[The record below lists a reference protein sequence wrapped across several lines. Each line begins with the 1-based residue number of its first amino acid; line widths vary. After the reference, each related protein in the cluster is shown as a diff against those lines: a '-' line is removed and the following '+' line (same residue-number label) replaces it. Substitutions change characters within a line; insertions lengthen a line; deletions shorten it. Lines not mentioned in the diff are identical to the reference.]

1 MWIWWSFE
9 NIKNNK
15 LYQTIFFI
23 EMGGWEDHLY
33 SVLCSRPP
41 GSLRS
46 VLGRPRWEASLA
58 FPFHH
63 QHHHHQCRHQSVF
76 GRPTIQPACTY
87 CHSFHQFS
95 VFQPTHSLPFQPVL
109 HFFLLQTFSSKSGLY
124 FWISM
129 LLIRY
134 YDLTCGKVYNW
145 QRSYNLELC
154 HLQMWTKLS
163 TSFGNSVFPTLIF
176 PSVCLSNPS
185 GARRSARQD
194 KGAPQETRR

>member
-1 MWIWWSFE
+1 MCVCVC
-9 NIKNNK
+9 
-15 LYQTIFFI
+15 
-23 EMGGWEDHLY
+23 GGWGIWNRYNICRMGLSRLSSPNVRWVGGKNTCVLY
-33 SVLCSRPP
+33 CAR
-41 GSLRS
+41 
-46 VLGRPRWEASLA
+46 GRRAAWGQFLA
-58 FPFHH
+58 DRGERQALPCFLLFHH

-134 YDLTCGKVYNW
+134 YDLTCGKV
-145 QRSYNLELC
+145 
-154 HLQMWTKLS
+154 
-163 TSFGNSVFPTLIF
+163 
-176 PSVCLSNPS
+176 
-185 GARRSARQD
+185 
-194 KGAPQETRR
+194 